1 MRRPNQAGVTLIEM
15 MAVVT
20 IIGLIAAISFPA
32 VSSGLESIRLASA
45 TDSVAAFL
53 NGGLDRAERRQQAVE
68 ITVSAPE
75 NSVTMQSS
83 EPGFIRTELTAGAR
97 MPIPVPGPEV
107 VARAIADAI
116 ERPRPTV
123 IVPWWYTPLVLLLHV
138 TPQPLVEFVLRRIRR
153 R

>member
-32 VSSGLESIRLASA
+32 VTSGLESIRLASA

-68 ITVSAPE
+68 ITVSATE
-75 NSVTMQSS
+75 NSVTMQSL
-83 EPGFIRTELTAGAR
+83 EPGLIRTLA
-97 MPIPVPGPEV
+97 MP
-107 VARAIADAI
+107 
-116 ERPRPTV
+116 
-123 IVPWWYTPLVLLLHV
+123 
-138 TPQPLVEFVLRRIRR
+138 
-153 R
+153 